1 MELCTIFSS
10 IKKPPHPYSSNTLNN
25 GQVVYMVMNVLF
37 FVKLSFSL
45 LAASQAY
52 REIQDHLVI
61 VFYFQ
66 VLIYQN

>member
-1 MELCTIFSS
+1 
-10 IKKPPHPYSSNTLNN
+10 
-25 GQVVYMVMNVLF
+25 MNVLF
-37 FVKLSFSL
+37 FVKQSFSL

-52 REIQDHLVI
+52 REIQGHLVI